1 MRFFLEK
8 GKYAVLL
15 AVISTFAA
23 SIATFIWATIRMMH
37 NVYDMFR
44 AASEAHFAVSVAP
57 HMVAV
62 IDSYILA
69 VILYIFSI
77 AMYELFIGK
86 LTLPEWLII
95 KDLDDLKKKL
105 SSVIVL
111 MLAVTFLEHLVKWEK
126 PQDTLMFAVAITVV
140 IFGLIFYMKLKEKK
154 GEDEK

>member
-1 MRFFLEK
+1 MRFLLEK
-8 GKYAVLL
+8 GKYVVLL

-23 SIATFIWATIRMMH
+23 SIATFVWATIRMMH
-37 NVYDMFR
+37 NVYDMFK
-44 AASEAHFAVSVAP
+44 AASEAQFAVSVA

-69 VILYIFSI
+69 VILYIFSV

-126 PQDTLMFAVAITVV
+126 PQDTLMFAVAIAVV

-154 GEDEK
+154 GEDEG